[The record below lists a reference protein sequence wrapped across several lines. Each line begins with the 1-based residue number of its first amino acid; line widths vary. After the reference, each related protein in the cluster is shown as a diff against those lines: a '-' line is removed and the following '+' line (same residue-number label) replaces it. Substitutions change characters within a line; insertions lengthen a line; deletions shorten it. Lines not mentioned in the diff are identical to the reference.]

1 MIQIYT
7 PTFDDINDYLIDIKS
22 DSTKIL
28 FERYRNEEKE
38 SDIDE
43 EEEYLK
49 LEASAVQNPI
59 YLECSKII
67 NVKNKNYV
75 ILRYFNNYN
84 ALNNHVAHKHQNK
97 NKNKLI
103 INIDYVNQNILLCER
118 ENKKIS
124 F

>member
-7 PTFDDINDYLIDIKS
+7 VTFDDINDYLIDIKS

-28 FERYRNEEKE
+28 FERYRNEKKE

-49 LEASAVQNPI
+49 LEVSEAQNPI
-59 YLECSKII
+59 CLECSKII

-75 ILRYFNNYN
+75 ILKYFNNYN
-84 ALNNHVAHKHQNK
+84 ALNNNVAHKHQNK
-97 NKNKLI
+97 NKNELI
-103 INIDYVNQNILLCER
+103 INIDYMNQNLILCER
-118 ENKKIS
+118 ANKKIS

>member
-1 MIQIYT
+1 MIQLYT
-7 PTFDDINDYLIDIKS
+7 VTFDDINDNLIDIKS

-43 EEEYLK
+43 EEGYLK
-49 LEASAVQNPI
+49 LEAVQNPI
-59 YLECSKII
+59 CLECSKII

-75 ILRYFNNYN
+75 IIRYFNNYN
-84 ALNNHVAHKHQNK
+84 ALNNHVAHKHQDK
-97 NKNKLI
+97 NKNELI

-118 ENKKIS
+118 ANKKIS

>member
-1 MIQIYT
+1 MIQLYT
-7 PTFDDINDYLIDIKS
+7 VTFDDINYYLIDIKS

-43 EEEYLK
+43 EEGYLK
-49 LEASAVQNPI
+49 LEAVQNPI
-59 YLECSKII
+59 CLECSKII

-84 ALNNHVAHKHQNK
+84 TLNNHVAHKHQDK
-97 NKNKLI
+97 NKNELI

-118 ENKKIS
+118 ANKKIS

>member
-1 MIQIYT
+1 MIQLYT
-7 PTFDDINDYLIDIKS
+7 VTFDDINDYLIDIKS

-49 LEASAVQNPI
+49 LEVSEAQNPI

-67 NVKNKNYV
+67 NVKNK
-75 ILRYFNNYN
+75 IM
-84 ALNNHVAHKHQNK
+84 
-97 NKNKLI
+97 
-103 INIDYVNQNILLCER
+103 
-118 ENKKIS
+118 
-124 F
+124 

>member
-7 PTFDDINDYLIDIKS
+7 VTFDDINDYLIDIKS

-43 EEEYLK
+43 EEGFLK
-49 LEASAVQNPI
+49 LEAVQNAI
-59 YLECSKII
+59 CLECSKII

-84 ALNNHVAHKHQNK
+84 ALNNHVAYKHQDK
-97 NKNKLI
+97 NKNELI